1 MTQAI
6 SHQTPIVPKYSR
18 SYQNKSREAADT
30 TMAESLEKLNRE
42 KTVTA
47 DTVIL
52 NRQNEVSET
61 YSRSPIAGQNAS
73 GDGFDLLR
81 GLVANLLKEQGID
94 YKIANAIEEMDITQ
108 LSPEKAQALIADD
121 GYFGVAQTSD
131 RIADFAI
138 ALAGGDPGRLAVLK
152 EGVEQGFNE
161 ASDALGGW
169 LPDISLQTH
178 DAVMQKLDA
187 WAQQGSA

>member
-1 MTQAI
+1 MTHTI
-6 SHQTPIVPKYSR
+6 SYQTPIVPKNPR
-18 SYQNKSREAADT
+18 PYQNKNIETTDT
-30 TMAESLEKLNRE
+30 TMSKSLEKLNAQE
-42 KTVTA
+42 TSATDTVTFSQQTA
-47 DTVIL
+47 
-52 NRQNEVSET
+52 VSET
-61 YSRSPIAGQNAS
+61 YSRPSIAGQNAS
-73 GDGFDLLR
+73 EDGFDLLR

-108 LSPEKAQALIADD
+108 LSPEKARALIADD

-138 ALAGGDPGRLAVLK
+138 ALAGGDPGRLAVLQ
-152 EGVEQGFNE
+152 EGVEQGFSE

-169 LPDISLQTH
+169 LPDISNQTH

-187 WAQQGSA
+187 WAQQGGA